1 MRVDGGQGPGHD
13 WLDGDAGPVVR
24 PYALTG
30 GRARTAPG
38 LDLLTYVIAADVAL
52 DPALYLPPEHRRI
65 LAAAQQPISVA
76 EIAGHLNLALGVV
89 RVILGD
95 LLSEGLITMYE
106 PYAPP
111 DGPDDPILEAVIN
124 GLRAL

>member
-1 MRVDGGQGPGHD
+1 MWGDGGAGVGPD

-30 GRARTAPG
+30 GRARTPAD
-38 LDLLTYVIAADVAL
+38 LDLLTYVVAADVTL
-52 DPALYLPPEHRRI
+52 DPALYVAPEYRRI
-65 LAAAQQPISVA
+65 LAAAREPISVA
-76 EIAGHLNLALGVV
+76 EIASHLNLALGVV

-106 PYAPP
+106 PHHATEE
-111 DGPDDPILEAVIN
+111 PDDPILEAVLN